1 MTKRPA
7 LVALACLL
15 GLLDGDLLGGAPP
28 GRLAAATVWAQV
40 APPPPHT
47 GTPARPGA
55 PAPPDIVQEIRA
67 ALAQGVQRFEAKD
80 LEGVL
85 GYVSDRYRTGPLT
98 KPTLRAQLLGIFQI
112 YPQVRARVRLDEVRL
127 VGEQAWVFSTGEVSG
142 QLPVLGQ
149 WMTLFWWERE
159 LEVTR
164 RENGAWRA
172 FGYQQ

>member
-1 MTKRPA
+1 MTGRPV

-15 GLLDGDLLGGAPP
+15 GLLGGLLGNAHP
-28 GRLAAATVWAQV
+28 GRLAPVAAGAQG
-40 APPPPHT
+40 APPPTPDP
-47 GTPARPGA
+47 GTAARPGA
-55 PAPPDIVQEIRA
+55 PAPPHVVQEIRA
-67 ALAQGVQRFEAKD
+67 VLAQGVQRFEAKD

-85 GYVSDRYRTGPLT
+85 GYVSDRYWTGPLT
-98 KPTLRAQLLGIFQI
+98 KPALRAQLLGIFQI
-112 YPQVRARVRLDEVRL
+112 YQQVRARVRLDEVRL

-142 QLPVLGQ
+142 QLPFLGQ

-159 LEVTR
+159 LEVAR